1 MRKKFELQY
10 SFDQKAIEDIEV
22 NTKSRDSFPKLIFA
36 LKEIYLNPKFNSKI
50 FNILED
56 KIIKNKKQTGRN
68 GMNLWQIFVLAQT
81 RLCKNISYDTLHDL
95 ANNHMT
101 LRQLLGIDSKF
112 GYDKITIEYQNI
124 IDNVS
129 LLDDE
134 TLIKINNIIVQ
145 MGHDIFNK
153 KEAQALR
160 LKTDSFVV
168 ESNVHFPTDYN
179 LLWDSARKCAD
190 SILKLVTK
198 YPETCGW
205 RNLNYWYRE
214 LKNKMREISQS
225 GKKSIEIRKELV
237 AQYLEKAKLF
247 SQKIKKEQDKLPLDD
262 VMDLANKIELEY
274 YHKMLDKHI
283 DLLERRIIKG
293 EKIPHEEKLF
303 SIFETYTE
311 WINKGKQNPNMELGK
326 NVQIT
331 TDQFHLIIDH
341 KVMENQVDKST
352 VISLSDRILQKYK
365 VCSWSFD
372 KGFYTKEN
380 KDLLSLF
387 INDLI
392 MPKKGKLNKSER
404 EEEHRPIFQKL
415 RNKHSAVESN
425 INELEHRGLD
435 RCPDKGFKNFKRYI
449 ALGVCAYNLHKIG
462 NELLKQARSEEKTP
476 TKKMAA

>member
-1 MRKKFELQY
+1 
-10 SFDQKAIEDIEV
+10 
-22 NTKSRDSFPKLIFA
+22 
-36 LKEIYLNPKFNSKI
+36 
-50 FNILED
+50 
-56 KIIKNKKQTGRN
+56 
-68 GMNLWQIFVLAQT
+68 
-81 RLCKNISYDTLHDL
+81 
-95 ANNHMT
+95 
-101 LRQLLGIDSKF
+101 
-112 GYDKITIEYQNI
+112 
-124 IDNVS
+124 
-129 LLDDE
+129 
-134 TLIKINNIIVQ
+134 
-145 MGHDIFNK
+145 
-153 KEAQALR
+153 
-160 LKTDSFVV
+160 
-168 ESNVHFPTDYN
+168 
-179 LLWDSARKCAD
+179 
-190 SILKLVTK
+190 
-198 YPETCGW
+198 
-205 RNLNYWYRE
+205 
-214 LKNKMREISQS
+214 
-225 GKKSIEIRKELV
+225 
-237 AQYLEKAKLF
+237 
-247 SQKIKKEQDKLPLDD
+247 
-262 VMDLANKIELEY
+262 
-274 YHKMLDKHI
+274 
-283 DLLERRIIKG
+283 
-293 EKIPHEEKLF
+293 
-303 SIFETYTE
+303 
-311 WINKGKQNPNMELGK
+311 MELGK

-476 TKKMAA
+476 TKKPAA